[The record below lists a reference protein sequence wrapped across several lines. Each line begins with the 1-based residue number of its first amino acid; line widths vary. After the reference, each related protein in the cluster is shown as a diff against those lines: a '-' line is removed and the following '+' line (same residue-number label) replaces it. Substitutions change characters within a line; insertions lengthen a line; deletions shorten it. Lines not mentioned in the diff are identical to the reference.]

1 MCIPEGEEK
10 EEGAENLFKEIIAEN
25 FSNLGR
31 KLDVQVHEA
40 RRTHDYFN
48 AKRPSSPR
56 HIMKLSKIN
65 DKERIL
71 KAGRVKNK
79 VTKATY

>member
-48 AKRPSSPR
+48 AKRPSLPGSSLGGSR
-56 HIMKLSKIN
+56 
-65 DKERIL
+65 EFE
-71 KAGRVKNK
+71 A
-79 VTKATY
+79 VTVLA